1 MQASMSRGTVIR
13 IWKTLLHGRYLDART
28 QSLQIQAITYN
39 EQAAMWG
46 TVDVRMIPVG
56 GRFSATADFTETPAV
71 SYFPLATHGHRMI
84 LDVLFVVLMLAHAG
98 VLVCSSARKVWRS
111 IYKPDEVVRSCLILL
126 LRLALFCF
134 ALLCVAFHKTCINA
148 VCVGG

>member
-1 MQASMSRGTVIR
+1 MSRDTVIR

-46 TVDVRMIPVG
+46 IVDVRMVPVG
-56 GRFSATADFTETPAV
+56 GRFSATAAFTETPAV
-71 SYFPLATHGHRMI
+71 SYFPLATNGQRMI

-98 VLVCSSARKVWRS
+98 VLVRSSVRKVWRS
-111 IYKPDEVVRSCLILL
+111 IYKPDEMVSSFPILL
-126 LRLALFCF
+126 SRLALFCF
-134 ALLCVAFHKTCINA
+134 ALLCFAFYKTFINA